1 MCPAPPCELYVERET
16 RRQFLLPLEV
26 AACESVQ
33 LDHAKGAASA
43 AAPLAFRGKPIAWAV
58 TQQTRS
64 VVEKNAFGADEIE
77 ERPGRKLNLIWYGG
91 MPYQKEAF
99 YKMAF

>member
-1 MCPAPPCELYVERET
+1 MIDEKEKTACVPLPLVGAGQEAPPWAESERPAVP
-16 RRQFLLPLEV
+16 LL
-26 AACESVQ
+26 
-33 LDHAKGAASA
+33 
-43 AAPLAFRGKPIAWAV
+43 FRGIAISWAV
-58 TQQTRS
+58 SRQTRS

-91 MPYQKEAF
+91 TPYQKEAF